1 MSDEPKPLDALTPEE
16 PPSQPETG
24 ETETP
29 ELFTP
34 PPLDASPEPYTA
46 PSPEEAKAPE
56 APFAPPDPP
65 PTQAPSTIP
74 TPPPQKK
81 GLAWWV
87 IVLIVL
93 VVLCC
98 CCVATGLIGWGLYRM
113 LEEQGVV
120 SNILPFIR
128 LV

>member
-1 MSDEPKPLDALTPEE
+1 MSDEPKPLDALPPEE
-16 PPSQPETG
+16 PPAQPESG

-34 PPLDASPEPYTA
+34 PPLDASPEPYP
-46 PSPEEAKAPE
+46 PSTPEEPTAVE
-56 APFAPPDPP
+56 TPFAPPEPASAPASASVPP
-65 PTQAPSTIP
+65 AQP
-74 TPPPQKK
+74 KK

-113 LEEQGVV
+113 LEESGAISAFLLSVM
-120 SNILPFIR
+120 
-128 LV
+128 

>member
-16 PPSQPETG
+16 PPAQPESG
-24 ETETP
+24 ESETP

-34 PPLDASPEPYTA
+34 PPLDASSEPYTPSVQEEPA
-46 PSPEEAKAPE
+46 PVET
-56 APFAPPDPP
+56 PFAPPEPAAAPAGTSVPP
-65 PTQAPSTIP
+65 AQP
-74 TPPPQKK
+74 KK

-113 LEEQGVV
+113 LEESGAI
-120 SNILPFIR
+120 SALLLPV
-128 LV
+128 L